1 MCNPAFNDGVR
12 KQVSLLIS
20 HTDELRLK
28 YADVEERHRLGNLGG
43 ESLGEL
49 NQAIHQLETDV
60 SEFESLIEKH
70 G

>member
-28 YADVEERHRLGNLGG
+28 YADVEERHRLGNLGD
-43 ESLGEL
+43 ESLGDL
-49 NQAIHQLETDV
+49 NQAIHRLETDIAD
-60 SEFESLIEKH
+60 FESLIEQY

>member
-12 KQVSLLIS
+12 KKVSILIS

-28 YADVEERHRLGNLGG
+28 YADVEERYRLGNLGD
-43 ESLGEL
+43 ESLGDL
-49 NQAIHQLETDV
+49 NQAIHQLETDIAG
-60 SEFESLIEKH
+60 FESLIEEH